1 MKQKVGTLLDSDL
14 LQKAKKFTVSRKIPL
29 NELIELALQ
38 AYLEQQTEK
47 GLLSLEDILEAEPGS
62 HSSEGSGRGA

>member
-14 LQKAKKFTVSRKIPL
+14 LQKAKKFSVSRKIPL
-29 NELIELALQ
+29 NELIELAIQ
-38 AYLEQQTEK
+38 AYLEQQAEK

-62 HSSEGSGRGA
+62 HSAEGSGRGV